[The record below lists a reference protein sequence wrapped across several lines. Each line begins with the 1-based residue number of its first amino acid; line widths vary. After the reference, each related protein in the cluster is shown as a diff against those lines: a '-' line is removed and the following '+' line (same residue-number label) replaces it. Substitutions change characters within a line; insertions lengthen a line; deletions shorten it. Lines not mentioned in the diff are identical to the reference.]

1 MARNE
6 VSTIMTASLMHQT
19 HKGRQDGARQGSP
32 RFPNQRREGLGDEG
46 GPEGWRNLLKAI
58 KLVRGRARDITLDF
72 RLPVI
77 LSC

>member
-6 VSTIMTASLMHQT
+6 VSTVMTASLIHQT

-32 RFPNQRREGLGDEG
+32 RFPNQRREGLREQG
-46 GPEGWRNLLKAI
+46 GPEGWRNLLEAI
-58 KLVRGRARDITLDF
+58 QLVRGRARGRTLDF
-72 RLPVI
+72 RLPVN